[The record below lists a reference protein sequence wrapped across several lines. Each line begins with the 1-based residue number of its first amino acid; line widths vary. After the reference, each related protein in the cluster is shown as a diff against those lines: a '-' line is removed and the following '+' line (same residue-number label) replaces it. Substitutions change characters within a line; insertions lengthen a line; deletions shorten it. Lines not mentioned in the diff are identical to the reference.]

1 MAKQSIHKINSLRQ
15 KWIGLQILADV
26 VLAIACAIGLFTI
39 WFLLNTITIFFIP
52 FNKHLL
58 LLFLLSLAVIIAIRR
73 PWRLTLASLASFLNQ
88 HYAELEES
96 AELIL
101 KPSTELTL
109 LQKLQLSRVETAIN
123 NVPSFPKQ
131 FFRRLKKAFGYL
143 LLAII
148 GSSLMHFFPIVYITG
163 DNLLFPPSAKTA
175 VEKVLPQINAADLTI
190 TPPSYTGKP
199 KRRQDKF
206 TILAEEG
213 STVNWTINTNVAV
226 KQLTLLFNDHEKI
239 ALKTDADHIHWIAQK
254 AIDKPGFYQ
263 VNIDG
268 KLSDL
273 YQVETIKDNPPQ
285 IHIKTPKQYTYI
297 DAGEKPQ
304 VALTTTITDDYG
316 VSDALIYATVA
327 KGSGEG
333 VKFKEY
339 KIPFGDAFAS
349 HNTSYNLQHLFELPK
364 LEMEPGDELYFYI
377 EAQDNNRQ
385 KSRTDVYT
393 VSIQDTAALMSMDGI
408 VNGSNLKPEYFR
420 SQRQII
426 MDTEKLIKSRDSMSR
441 DKFNSVSG
449 DIGADQKML
458 RLRYG
463 KFLGEEDESDVGGMK
478 ENSELAKVENF
489 NNAAMILD
497 AYTDKHDN
505 AEDATFLEPAI
516 KAQLK
521 ATLTEM
527 WNAEL
532 HLRMYKPEEA
542 LPYEYK
548 ALRLLKDLQQ
558 KSRSYVAK
566 TAYKPTPLK
575 MEKRLSGD
583 LSKISQPLNKQEL
596 KPGSDQFG
604 TLKNAVQLLERIRIT
619 RMYSDAD
626 KHTLQ
631 LAKQQLSVKASA
643 QPGIYLSAVSAM
655 NRIMEAT
662 HPQLQDIDLVERAI
676 QKTLPPSARVP
687 QSKATT
693 PDMGLAQH
701 YYQNLKQKP

>member
-1 MAKQSIHKINSLRQ
+1 MADQGIHKINSLKQ
-15 KWIGLQILADV
+15 KWIGYQILADA
-26 VLAIACAIGLFTI
+26 VLAMAIALLTIAVLHYLFAVSTLWAIPVFVLSFCV
-39 WFLLNTITIFFIP
+39 
-52 FNKHLL
+52 
-58 LLFLLSLAVIIAIRR
+58 LLFIRK
-73 PWRLTLASLASFLNQ
+73 PWQITPFMVSAFLNRS
-88 HYAELEES
+88 YPELEES
-96 AELIL
+96 AELTI
-101 KPSTELTL
+101 KPPAELTL
-109 LQKLQLSRVETAIN
+109 LQRLQLTKVEHALSAI
-123 NVPSFPKQ
+123 PSLPKE
-131 FFRRLKKAFGYL
+131 FTRRLKQAALLMLVAALLSFGATKIPQRAGRSNL
-143 LLAII
+143 F
-148 GSSLMHFFPIVYITG
+148 GTG
-163 DNLLFPPSAKTA
+163 AGQKSVPP
-175 VEKVLPQINAADLTI
+175 EKVLPQIESLALTI
-190 TPPSYTGKP
+190 IPPTYTGKP
-199 KRRQDKF
+199 KREQDRF

-213 STVNWTINTNVAV
+213 SVVNWAISTNIAV
-226 KQLTLLFNDHEKI
+226 KQMSLLFNDHEQI
-239 ALKTDADHIHWIAQK
+239 ALQADEEHTQWTAK
-254 AIDKPGFYQ
+254 RLIDKPGFYQ
-263 VNIDG
+263 VIVDG
-268 KLSDL
+268 KPSDL

-285 IHIKTPKQYTYI
+285 IRIKTPKQYTYI

-304 VALTTTITDDYG
+304 VALSTTITDDYG

-339 KIPFGDAFAS
+339 KIPFGEAFAS
-349 HNTSYNLQHLFELPK
+349 HSATYNLQHLFDLPK

-377 EAQDNNRQ
+377 EAHDNHQQ

-426 MDTEKLIKSRDSMSR
+426 MDTEKLLKSKDSLSKDKYNSMSAE
-441 DKFNSVSG
+441 
-449 DIGADQKML
+449 IGADQKML

-478 ENSELAKVENF
+478 ENSELAKAENF

-532 HLRMYKPEEA
+532 HLRMYKPQEA

-566 TAYKPTPLK
+566 TAYKPIPLK

-583 LSKISQPLNKQEL
+583 LSKINQPLNKQDIKVTADSYE
-596 KPGSDQFG
+596 
-604 TLKNAVQLLERIRIT
+604 TLKTAVQLLEQIRIT

-643 QPGIYLSAVSAM
+643 QPGIYLTAVSAM
-655 NRIMEAT
+655 NRIMSAT
-662 HPQLQDIDLVERAI
+662 QPALQDIDLVERAI
-676 QKTLPPSARVP
+676 QKTLPHNDRIP
-687 QSKATT
+687 QNKATA
-693 PDMGLAQH
+693 PDMGLAQY
-701 YYQNLKQKP
+701 YYQNLKNKP